1 MNPSNKHK
9 NSSGKSIIKKPKGE
23 LKEKLQ
29 KMNLSEL
36 KLYQKDLDKKIKK
49 RVLIKDK
56 NYPLYPLR
64 FLRNLVANEIKI
76 RKKDTKEQ

>member
-9 NSSGKSIIKKPKGE
+9 NSSDKSIVKETKEE
-23 LKEKLQ
+23 LKEKLK

-36 KLYQKDLDKKIKK
+36 KLYQIDLDKKIKK

-64 FLRNLVANEIKI
+64 FLRKLVANEIKI
-76 RKKDTKEQ
+76 RKKDTK

>member
-1 MNPSNKHK
+1 M
-9 NSSGKSIIKKPKGE
+9 IKKPKEE

-64 FLRNLVANEIKI
+64 FLRKLVLSEIKI
-76 RKKDTKEQ
+76 RKKDKKEH